1 LLVFIL
7 CQNELD
13 RSKRNYLY
21 SLQTYEW
28 KSYYFFET
36 NYILLLSFL
45 YVAQWLLP
53 TAAMQEAGVAILGEP
68 DFYDL
73 RL

>member
-1 LLVFIL
+1 
-7 CQNELD
+7 
-13 RSKRNYLY
+13 
-21 SLQTYEW
+21 
-28 KSYYFFET
+28 
-36 NYILLLSFL
+36 
-45 YVAQWLLP
+45 VAQWLLP